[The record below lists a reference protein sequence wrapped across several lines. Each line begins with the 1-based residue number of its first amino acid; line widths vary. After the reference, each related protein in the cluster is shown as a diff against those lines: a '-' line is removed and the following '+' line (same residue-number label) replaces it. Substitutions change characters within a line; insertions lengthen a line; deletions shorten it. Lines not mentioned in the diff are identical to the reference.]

1 MTRCRRL
8 HAVVMGRVQGVGFRY
23 SVRHWATRLG
33 LDGWV
38 RNLPN
43 GDVEVE
49 ALGDEAALQ
58 ELLERLRQGPPG
70 ASVHGVR
77 ATWSDGDTDGDG
89 FRITF

>member
-1 MTRCRRL
+1 MSRCRRL

-23 SVRHWATRLG
+23 SVRQWAARLA

-58 ELLERLRQGPPG
+58 RLLAQLHHGPPG
-70 ASVHGVR
+70 ARVHGVR
-77 ATWSDGDTDGDG
+77 AAWSDSEADGDG